1 MCIASKNW
9 LVLNDNLDSENRLVF
24 QTIFFQ
30 ASKPDAT
37 IAIDCDMHIDV
48 EEPTHSSDDTRNQ
61 LGSDKKKHCSNGR
74 KAKSQQSESSS
85 TQRAAS
91 ESSDS
96 EVHPTSNKSPQHSP
110 CQSKVKINP
119 RGGIKKSTTRR
130 IAERIL
136 MSVKKG
142 QREVAPSD
150 SNSGECLWPRDMKLR
165 SETRNGHK
173 DSVAS
178 SLQNSPNTRSSRK
191 KDVPQTEK
199 NSGLAEDHNDLMEE
213 ANNGHSATDGH
224 DSSKIEDV
232 DENICR
238 HTNNGR
244 RSWKVIEQ
252 GLLVKGLEIFG
263 RNRLD
268 PSPDAQLYIG
278 GIITSHLM
286 FMCCLLLYSQSNETS
301 CVSLHNLLTRKH
313 VSELSNIHM

>member
-1 MCIASKNW
+1 M
-9 LVLNDNLDSENRLVF
+9 
-24 QTIFFQ
+24 
-30 ASKPDAT
+30 
-37 IAIDCDMHIDV
+37 
-48 EEPTHSSDDTRNQ
+48 EEPTHSCDDTRNQ
-61 LGSDKKKHCSNGR
+61 LGSNKKKHGFSGR
-74 KAKSQQSESSS
+74 KAKSQQSGSSS
-85 TQRAAS
+85 TQRVAS

-96 EVHPTSNKSPQHSP
+96 EVHPVGNKSLQHSP

-119 RGGIKKSTTRR
+119 RSGIKKTATRR

-191 KDVPQTEK
+191 KDVPQMEK
-199 NSGLAEDHNDLMEE
+199 NSGLAKDRNDLREE
-213 ANNGHSATDGH
+213 AKNEHSATDGH
-224 DSSKIEDV
+224 DSSRIEDV
-232 DENICR
+232 DENIYR
-238 HTNNGR
+238 QENNGR
-244 RSWKVIEQ
+244 SWKLIEQ

-268 PSPDAQLYIG
+268 LSPDDQLYIS

-286 FMCCLLLYSQSNETS
+286 FMCCLYYTTTQVKLVLWL
-301 CVSLHNLLTRKH
+301 CLFH
-313 VSELSNIHM
+313 